1 VSGDAVP
8 NLTFRFDPGLQL
20 PLYESRDPRFN
31 TLGAWLI
38 TDISNLMLV
47 CLDALAM
54 VDDVSRGDE
63 PFEPWDSEGYSVAFA
78 PSGVTIANV
87 FVESDRATYPVA
99 EVREALED
107 YWRFISALPENPNYV
122 REFRPDL
129 PEWEADL
136 LNWEGKW
143 DRTHPYRG
151 RLF

>member
-1 VSGDAVP
+1 MP
-8 NLTFRFDPGLQL
+8 NLTFRFDQQFGR
-20 PLYESRDPRFN
+20 PLYDSRDPRYN

-38 TDISNLMLV
+38 GDISNVMLV

-54 VDDVSRGDE
+54 VDDVGRGDE
-63 PFEPWDSEGYSVAFA
+63 PFQPWDSENYNVTFA
-78 PSGVTIANV
+78 PSGVTIQSEWD
-87 FVESDRATYPVA
+87 ESDRATYPVP
-99 EVREALED
+99 EIREALEE
-107 YWRFISALPENPNYV
+107 YWKFLSSLPENPHVV

-143 DRTHPYRG
+143 DRRHPYRG